1 MALTKNKQASGI
13 PLSIMTDSTNI
24 KGSSYVTIP
33 SPNMGTI
40 RNAVDSLFRETT
52 NTVANES
59 TTYQIYQSVN
69 DADNSLK
76 ISGGASGYGA
86 SIGGSYGTSSQSTTV
101 YYTIDAIKTLFSIN
115 TIPPANGYFTAPNVE
130 ATPNLMVIGD
140 VNYGMRVL
148 ANFSATFNSQ
158 DEAAEFNASYSGWG
172 VNANVA
178 FDQLSKNTSVSSTI
192 NAYIVGGPGNAT
204 IAINKNELEAQIKK
218 LMAGATYKNAM
229 PVKYEFYDM
238 AGDVVGSD
246 SATDSFAVRNCVP
259 GKDDPRLESVTVD
272 FNVGNN
278 GSDNKNP
285 DDNYQLL
292 LYPGTVNLN
301 KGPSQDFV
309 FAYNQAQTPEAGLE
323 YVAGSKYTAVL
334 WQTRPATLS
343 QFKKDGGALELNIFP
358 NGNDTWVNSAI
369 TVTLKFDGPGGPA
382 NPITYNNISIDQ
394 NEPHRVLYFD
404 GNFSAK

>member
-1 MALTKNKQASGI
+1 
-13 PLSIMTDSTNI
+13 MTDSTNI
-24 KGSSYVTIP
+24 KGSSYITVP

-40 RNAVDSLFRETT
+40 RNAVDSLFNETT

-86 SIGGSYGTSSQSTTV
+86 SIGGSYSTSSQSNTV

-115 TIPPANGYFTAPNVE
+115 SIPPTNGYFTAPNVE

-158 DEAAEFNASYSGWG
+158 DEAAEFNASYSGFG
-172 VNANVA
+172 VSANVA
-178 FDQLSKNTSVSSTI
+178 FAQLSKNTSVSSTI
-192 NAYIVGGPGNAT
+192 NAYIVGGPGKAT
-204 IAINKNELEAQIKK
+204 TAINKNELEAQITK

-238 AGDVVGSD
+238 AGDVVGSN

-259 GKDDPRLESVTVD
+259 GTDDPRLESVTVQ
-272 FNVGNN
+272 FQVGSN
-278 GSDNKNP
+278 GGDNKNP
-285 DDNYQLL
+285 DDNYQLV

-301 KGPSQDFV
+301 NGPSQDFV

-323 YVAGSKYTAVL
+323 YQAGSKYTAVL
-334 WQTRPATLS
+334 SQTRPATLS
-343 QFKKDGGALELNIFP
+343 QFTKNGGALELNIFP
-358 NGNDTWVNSAI
+358 NGNDTWVNSVI
-369 TVTLKFDGPGGPA
+369 LVTLKFDGPGGPA
-382 NPITYNNISIDQ
+382 NPIKYSNISIDQ
-394 NEPHRVLYFD
+394 NETHRVLYFD
-404 GNFSAK
+404 GSFTAK